1 MMILWYRIETP
12 QGVAG
17 NRKISM
23 EDNFMDYE
31 EKILSRS
38 EHNEENPP
46 EVDYIEIREFNVSTG
61 RYETVDELFGD
72 SARRY
77 MEINGIW

>member
-1 MMILWYRIETP
+1 
-12 QGVAG
+12 
-17 NRKISM
+17 M

-31 EKILSRS
+31 EKILSRA
-38 EHNEENPP
+38 ERNEENPP
-46 EVDYIEIREFNVSTG
+46 DVDYIEIREFNVATG

>member
-1 MMILWYRIETP
+1 MRTI
-12 QGVAG
+12 
-17 NRKISM
+17 M

-38 EHNEENPP
+38 ERNEENPP
-46 EVDYIEIREFNVSTG
+46 EVDYIEIREFNVATG
-61 RYETVDELFGD
+61 RYETVNELFGD

-77 MEINGIW
+77 MEFNGIW

>member
-1 MMILWYRIETP
+1 
-12 QGVAG
+12 
-17 NRKISM
+17 
-23 EDNFMDYE
+23 MDYE

-38 EHNEENPP
+38 ERNEETQP
-46 EVDYIEIREFNVSTG
+46 EVDYIEIKEFNVATG
-61 RYETVDELFGD
+61 QYETVNELFGD

>member
-1 MMILWYRIETP
+1 
-12 QGVAG
+12 
-17 NRKISM
+17 
-23 EDNFMDYE
+23 MDHE

-38 EHNEENPP
+38 ERNEENPP
-46 EVDYIEIREFNVSTG
+46 EVDYIEIKEFNVATG
-61 RYETVDELFGD
+61 QYETVNELFGD